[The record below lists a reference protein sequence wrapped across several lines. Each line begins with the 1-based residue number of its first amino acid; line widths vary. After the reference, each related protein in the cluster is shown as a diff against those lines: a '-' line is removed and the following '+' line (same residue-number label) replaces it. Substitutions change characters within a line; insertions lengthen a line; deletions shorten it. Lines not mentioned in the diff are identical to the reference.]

1 MIPGISPN
9 SDLKYT
15 PVETGESIEYRSPK
29 KVLDQDDFL
38 KLLITQFS
46 TQDPL
51 NPVTDTAFISQMA
64 EFTALENAKET
75 QVEISQMRQHN
86 ANQEAI
92 SMIGANVEYLVG
104 QDGRTSTGTVSK
116 VLIEESGPKLV
127 LAGMSDYEAISVE
140 KVTSVEGGGNTFQLN
155 TEDENPERRVQKN
168 LGKKTK

>member
-15 PVETGESIEYRSPK
+15 PVETGEAIEYRSPK

-75 QVEISQMRQHN
+75 QVQISQMRQHN

-92 SMIGANVEYLVG
+92 SMIGKSIEYTEG
-104 QDGRTSTGTVSK
+104 ESEKIKIGRSS
-116 VLIEESGPKLV
+116 SSPKRN
-127 LAGMSDYEAISVE
+127 Y
-140 KVTSVEGGGNTFQLN
+140 
-155 TEDENPERRVQKN
+155 
-168 LGKKTK
+168 